1 MTTTMMTMEALA
13 NNRNCSIVRV
23 RVGGKGTWSGDGEGE
38 EAEGAP
44 SGVLHRLPFDAI
56 V

>member
-1 MTTTMMTMEALA
+1 MTTTMMTMAALA
-13 NNRNCSIVRV
+13 NNKNCSIVRV
-23 RVGGKGTWSGDGEGE
+23 RVGSKGTCPGDREGE
-38 EAEGAP
+38 EAEGAQ